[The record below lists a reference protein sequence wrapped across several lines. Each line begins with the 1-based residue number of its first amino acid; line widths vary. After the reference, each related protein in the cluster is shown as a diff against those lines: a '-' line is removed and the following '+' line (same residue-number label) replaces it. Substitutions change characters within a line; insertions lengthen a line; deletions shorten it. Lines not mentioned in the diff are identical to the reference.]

1 MKHKNFTR
9 RVRLRLAPPGS
20 PSERFLQRV
29 NRTLF
34 KLRTTTPFAILLRL
48 LPAPLAKRLRADR
61 RRRLAEKLAPL
72 TARLLAIID
81 EAGSE
86 RPLIVFPPS
95 LDWDTQLFQRPQH
108 LALALARQGALVI
121 YIQPRVR
128 PELPEMEWKQEG
140 MLLGNFPVEAL
151 AGLSQPLIYLLTW
164 NRKFAHVFDRPRLIY
179 DYVDDINVF
188 EGDPQELLQEH
199 RQLVASAELVLA
211 TALNLYQETQAIRP
225 DVLLC
230 PNGVEYERFAA
241 LCAQPAMQPPADL
254 DVILRR
260 GFPVVGYYGALAQWF
275 DYDLV
280 GDLARARPDLSIVLI
295 GPDYDGTLPP
305 GLLRLPNL
313 DWLGVKAYT
322 ELPAYLNFFDVATI
336 PFKLNAI
343 THATSPLK
351 LFEYMAACKP
361 TIITPMQESQRYPGV
376 IVAANADE
384 FSAAVDRA
392 LVDRH
397 DPQYLATLQQVAQEN
412 TWDARA
418 RQIIDAL
425 AKKLAVKPGE
435 SQPEWTPPV

>member
-20 PSERFLQRV
+20 PGDRFLQRV
-29 NRTLF
+29 NRTIV
-34 KLRTTTPFAILLRL
+34 KLRTASLVSILLRM
-48 LPAPLAKRLRADR
+48 LPAPLAERLRAER

-72 TARLLAIID
+72 TARLQAIVD
-81 EAGSE
+81 DAGSGQ
-86 RPLIVFPPS
+86 PLIIFPPS

-108 LALALARQGALVI
+108 LALALARQGAQVI
-121 YIQPRVR
+121 YVQPQPRPGQ
-128 PELPEMEWKQEG
+128 PEFEWKQDG

-151 AGLSQPLIYLLTW
+151 TALPQPLVYLLTW
-164 NRKFAHVFDRPRLIY
+164 NRKYALAFDQPRLIY

-188 EGDPQELLQEH
+188 EGDLRELQREH

-211 TALNLYQETQAIRP
+211 TALNLYEETRKVRP

-241 LCAQPAMQPPADL
+241 LCAQPEMQPPADL
-254 DVILRR
+254 QPILAR

-275 DYDLV
+275 DYDLI
-280 GDLARARPDLSIVLI
+280 GALARARSDLSIVLI

-305 GLLRLPNL
+305 DLLELPNL
-313 DWLGVKAYT
+313 DWLGVKAYAD
-322 ELPAYLNFFDVATI
+322 LPAYLHYFDVATI

-361 TIITPMQESQRYPGV
+361 TIITPMQESLRYPGV
-376 IVAANADE
+376 IVAADAGE

-392 LVDRH
+392 LVERH
-397 DPQYLATLQQVAQEN
+397 NPAYLATLQQVAQEN

-418 RQIIDAL
+418 RQILEAL
-425 AKKLAVKPGE
+425 A
-435 SQPEWTPPV
+435 SQPAPPSG